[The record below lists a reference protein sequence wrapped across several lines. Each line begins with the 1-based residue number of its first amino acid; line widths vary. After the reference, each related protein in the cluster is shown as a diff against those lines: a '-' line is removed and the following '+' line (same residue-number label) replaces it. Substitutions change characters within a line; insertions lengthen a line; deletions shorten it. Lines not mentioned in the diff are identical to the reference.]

1 MQKLALAVYTCLIV
15 ATASSAHAQ
24 TEKRLQWNDDW
35 PRFRSIGYLLTG
47 ASVASAVAVTF
58 FIPYPN
64 EPRWQS
70 GILFDDAV
78 RSSIRLRDPDHRDA
92 VRRASDV
99 TLLTSIFQ
107 VALLDSLIVPLAA
120 GSPEVASQLTLMNL
134 QAFSLNTLFA
144 TLLFK
149 AAARERPLVQDCR
162 NSPGSD
168 PLCDSG
174 EYASFP
180 SSHTSTAFTAAGLAC
195 VHHQF
200 LPIYGGGTW
209 DNVACAT
216 ALSLAFATGIFRIL
230 GDRHYASD
238 VIFGAVAGFSLGYI
252 YPWLF
257 HYSYGPKDRE
267 ENAQESALQWSVI
280 PGGTPEAPYGFSI
293 AGGF

>member
-1 MQKLALAVYTCLIV
+1 MKKLAFAVYTCLVV
-15 ATASSAHAQ
+15 AIAPVAHAQ
-24 TEKRLQWNDDW
+24 AEKRLQWNDDW
-35 PRFRSIGYLLTG
+35 PRFRTIGYALTG
-47 ASVASAVAVTF
+47 VSVASAVAVTF
-58 FIPYPN
+58 FIPYPS
-64 EPRWQS
+64 EPRWQT

-78 RSSIRLRDPDHRDA
+78 RSSIRVRDPDHRDL

-99 TLLTSIFQ
+99 TLFTSILH

-144 TLLFK
+144 TVLFK
-149 AAARERPLVQDCR
+149 AVARERPLVRDCR
-162 NSPGSD
+162 NAPGSD

-200 LPIYGGGTW
+200 LPIYGGPW
-209 DNVACAT
+209 DSVACAS
-216 ALSLAFATGIFRIL
+216 ALTIAFATGIFRII

-238 VIFGAVAGFSLGYI
+238 VIFGAIAGFSLGYI

-257 HYSYGPKDRE
+257 HYNYGPKKRAAA
-267 ENAQESALQWSVI
+267 AQESALQWSVI
-280 PGGTPEAPYGFSI
+280 PGGTAEAPYGFSI